1 MSLKE
6 ATWEHHKRAEEQ
18 PFVGMMFGGK
28 LDPKSYAIFLYNQIQ
43 QYDVLEN
50 AASKEDVLSGL
61 EDINRYPGLVKDFQ
75 ELWGEYAGEA
85 EIPPTLDA
93 TKDFT
98 TYINDI
104 QNDVSEKSR
113 QDRLMAHVYTRH
125 MGDLMGGQMLAKKV
139 PGSSAMYQFENP
151 DKLKGLIRAKLHDD
165 MADEVRVAYGF
176 ATRTFKEMLPY
187 AKTIQEDKQ

>member
-28 LDPKSYAIFLYNQIQ
+28 LHPKSYAIFLYNQIQ
-43 QYDVLEN
+43 QYDVLEDT
-50 AASKEDVLSGL
+50 ASKNDVLSGL

-85 EIPPTLDA
+85 EIPPTLET
-93 TKDFT
+93 TKEFT
-98 TYINDI
+98 KYIEQIDKDPSSDSK
-104 QNDVSEKSR
+104 QK
-113 QDRLMAHVYTRH
+113 RLMAHIYTRH

-139 PGSSAMYQFENP
+139 PGSSAMYEFADP
-151 DKLKGLIRAKLHDD
+151 DKLKGAIRAKLDD
-165 MADEVRVAYGF
+165 SMADEVRVAYKF
-176 ATRTFKEMLPY
+176 ATSTFKEMLPY
-187 AKTIQEDKQ
+187 ANVKEE

>member
-28 LDPKSYAIFLYNQIQ
+28 LHPKSYAIFLYNQIQ
-43 QYDVLEN
+43 QYDVLEDT
-50 AASKEDVLSGL
+50 ASKNDVLTGL

-75 ELWGEYAGEA
+75 ELWGEYGGEA
-85 EIPPTLDA
+85 EIPPTLETTNEF
-93 TKDFT
+93 TK
-98 TYINDI
+98 YILEIDK
-104 QNDVSEKSR
+104 DPSSESR
-113 QDRLMAHVYTRH
+113 QKRLMAHIYTRH

-139 PGSSAMYQFENP
+139 PGSSHMYVFENP
-151 DKLKGLIRAKLHDD
+151 DKLKGAIRAKLNDD

-187 AKTIQEDKQ
+187 ANVKEE

>member
-18 PFVGMMFGGK
+18 PFVGMMFGGT
-28 LDPKSYAIFLYNQIQ
+28 LHPKSYAIFLYNQIQ

-50 AASKEDVLSGL
+50 AASKADVLSGL
-61 EDINRYPGLVKDFQ
+61 DDINRYPGLVKDFQ
-75 ELWGEYAGEA
+75 ELWA
-85 EIPPTLDA
+85 EHGVEVPPTLET
-93 TKDFT
+93 TKEFT
-98 TYINDI
+98 KYIAEI
-104 QNDVSEKSR
+104 EKDVSEKSR
-113 QDRLMAHVYTRH
+113 QDRLMAHIYTRH

-139 PGSSAMYQFENP
+139 PGSSHMYVFENP
-151 DKLKGLIRAKLHDD
+151 DKLKGLIRAKLNDD

-187 AKTIQEDKQ
+187 AQTIQEDQQ

>member
-28 LDPKSYAIFLYNQIQ
+28 LHPKSYAIFLYNQIQ

-50 AASKEDVLSGL
+50 ASSKAGVMDTL
-61 EDINRYPGLVKDFQ
+61 EDIYRYPGLVKDFQ
-75 ELWGEYAGEA
+75 ELWSEYGRDS
-85 EIPPTLDA
+85 EIPPTLEA
-93 TKDFT
+93 TKEFT
-98 TYINDI
+98 KYVAEIEKEP
-104 QNDVSEKSR
+104 SEKNR

-139 PGSSAMYQFENP
+139 PGSSHMYVFENP
-151 DKLKGLIRAKLHDD
+151 DKLKGAIRAKLDD
-165 MADEVRVAYGF
+165 NMADEVRVAYGF
-176 ATRTFKEMLPY
+176 ATQTFKEMLPY
-187 AKTIQEDKQ
+187 AETIQEDQQ

>member
-125 MGDLMGGQMLAKKV
+125 MGDLMGGQMLKSKV
-139 PGSSAMYQFENP
+139 PGKSLVYEFKFP
-151 DKLKGLIRAKLHDD
+151 DLLKVNIRKRLK
-165 MADEVRVAYGF
+165 DEMVEEVKTAYGF
-176 ATRTFKEMLPY
+176 ATDTFKEMWTY
-187 AKTIQEDKQ
+187 VEKG